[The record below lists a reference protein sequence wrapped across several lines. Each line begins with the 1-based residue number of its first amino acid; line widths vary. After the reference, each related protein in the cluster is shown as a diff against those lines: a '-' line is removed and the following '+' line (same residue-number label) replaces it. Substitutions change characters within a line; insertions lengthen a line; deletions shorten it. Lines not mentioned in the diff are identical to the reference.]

1 MKKWFC
7 RSLITALGLAFAAS
21 AAMAANP
28 APAPA
33 AAPAPAVQEW
43 DLITPI
49 GVIEKAAVKPAPRI
63 NTLEGKTIA
72 LRWNGKHNGN
82 VVLDHLAELIA
93 KKFPT
98 AKIVKAYESDASL
111 NKISGSEAEADRI
124 TKVIAAAK
132 PDILIASQAD

>member
-1 MKKWFC
+1 MRTWLSRC
-7 RSLITALGLAFAAS
+7 LLTPLALAVAAS
-21 AAMAANP
+21 QAMAA
-28 APAPA
+28 AP

-43 DLITPI
+43 DLIMPT
-49 GVIEKAAVKPAPRI
+49 GVIEKAASKPAPRI

-82 VVLDHLAELIA
+82 VVLDHLAELLG

-98 AKIVKAYESDASL
+98 AKIVKTYADDQSL

-124 TKVIAAAK
+124 TKAIAAVK
-132 PDILIASQAD
+132 PDIIIASQAD